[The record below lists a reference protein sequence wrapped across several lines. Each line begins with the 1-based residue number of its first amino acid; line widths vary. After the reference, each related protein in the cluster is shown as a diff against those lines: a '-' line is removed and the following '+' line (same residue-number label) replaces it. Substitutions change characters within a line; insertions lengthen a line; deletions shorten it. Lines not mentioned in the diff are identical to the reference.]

1 MKYYLT
7 DTIQTTNV
15 KESMVIETMTTTAFI
30 NEYYHLP
37 HIPEFSKER
46 MTTYCR
52 VLLFNDSIVG
62 TFAIPNKE
70 LTTLKKHIFHYYIT
84 KDTIIFI
91 DDEGFVDTVINDMQ
105 NRKKTYTNTIGFFF
119 HDFIHQLL
127 FDDTVFLQSLED
139 RLTILEDTLTTKDN
153 NELLGI
159 RKKLTILSSYYHQ
172 LDDLVNILSDNE
184 TNFFSPREC
193 NVFKL
198 QLHRIDRLYDHIF
211 SMKEYSLQIKEMY
224 QAKVDAHQN
233 KVVNIL
239 SIATSIFFPLSIITG
254 WYGMNFKNMPE
265 LYFDNGYWII
275 IGVSILVVVVELA
288 ILKFKKY
295 L

>member
-7 DTIQTTNV
+7 DTFHIDQVND
-15 KESMVIETMTTTAFI
+15 SMTIEILSTAAFI

-46 MTTYCR
+46 TTTYCR
-52 VLLFNDSIVG
+52 VLLFNDCIVG

-70 LTTLKKHIFHYYIT
+70 QTTLSKHIFHYYIT
-84 KDTIIFI
+84 KDTVIFI
-91 DDEGFVDTVINDMQ
+91 DDEGFVDSIIKDMIH
-105 NRKKTYTNTIGFFF
+105 RKKSYTNTIGFFL
-119 HDFIHQLL
+119 HDFIHQLV
-127 FDDTVFLQSLED
+127 FDDTSFLQTLED
-139 RLTILEDTLTTKDN
+139 SLSTIEDSLSSKDN
-153 NELLGI
+153 NDLLDI

-184 TNFFSPREC
+184 TNFFTPREC
-193 NVFKL
+193 NIFKL

-233 KVVNIL
+233 KVVNVL
-239 SIATSIFFPLSIITG
+239 TVATSIFFPLSIITG

-265 LYFDNGYWII
+265 LYFENGYWLVIAI
-275 IGVSILVVVVELA
+275 SILVVIIELA